1 MCIIEFVSETGSTNA
16 DLATRLKQGEEVAE
30 GFWLIANR
38 QKAGKGRQGR
48 SWLDAPGN
56 FMGSTVVN
64 LRADDPPVTQLS
76 LVASLAL
83 LETVMASV
91 AMPAWLQLK
100 WPNDVLLDGAKFC
113 GILLER
119 VGNDAVVGIGVN
131 LAGAP
136 SVDGRTIKS
145 LSALGPAPD
154 RDTFALKLSRCF
166 RRELMFWRE
175 EAGIQTVRRWL
186 SAAHPIGTPLNV
198 HDESGTRIAGRFDG
212 LDDSGALRLRLEDGA
227 IRVIHAGDVSLEDR

>member
-1 MCIIEFVSETGSTNA
+1 ME
-16 DLATRLKQGEEVAE
+16 E

-64 LRADDPPVTQLS
+64 LREGDPPVTQLS
-76 LVASLAL
+76 MVAALAL
-83 LETVMASV
+83 LETVITGIAT
-91 AMPAWLQLK
+91 PAWLQLK

-119 VGNDAVVGIGVN
+119 VGCNVVVGIGVN

-136 SVDGRTIKS
+136 DVDGRKIKS
-145 LSALGPAPD
+145 LASLGPAPD
-154 RDTFALKLSRCF
+154 RDTFALALSRSF
-166 RRELMFWRE
+166 RRELALWRE
-175 EAGIQTVRRWL
+175 DVTGQTMRRWL
-186 SAAHPIGTPLNV
+186 SAAHPIGTHLSV
-198 HDESGTRIAGRFDG
+198 HDEDGSRIDGTFDG
-212 LDDSGALRLRLEDGA
+212 LYPNGALLLRLEDGSV
-227 IRVIHAGDVSLEDR
+227 RVIHAGDVMQEGR